1 MARNPR
7 VLVLNGPSVGVDVGS
22 KAEIHAII
30 ADLAAHGL
38 GVIVISDDL
47 PEVLSTCH
55 RILVMRAGQLVED
68 IPAGQVTETDLAH
81 RLAS

>member
-1 MARNPR
+1 MARSPR
-7 VLVLNGPSVGVDVGS
+7 VLILNGPSVGVDVGS

-30 ADLAAHGL
+30 AGLAAQGL

-47 PEVLSTCH
+47 PEVLATCH
-55 RILVMRAGQLVED
+55 RILVMKAGHMVGD
-68 IPAGQVTETDLAH
+68 IPGGSLDETELAH